1 MQAGAPGVVGMA
13 AQEPGKEPRPVL
25 TLFDATSLVIGAV
38 IGADIYVAAS
48 LGAGMLGPAILVA
61 WAIAGAI
68 AGLIALS
75 FAQCA
80 AIIPR
85 SGGSYAY
92 TREALG
98 HPAGFFA
105 GWALYVAELV
115 GIAIFPVAFV
125 RYLTF
130 FVPALTAAEA
140 ALAKVA
146 FVAFLVITNIVGTRA
161 AGKVNDALTIAKLG
175 PLLVLIV
182 LGLALVVVRPAVA
195 AANVRPFAP
204 LGWAGLGG
212 GIVLAFWA
220 YAGFELAVLPG
231 AEVVDAP
238 RTLPVAMVVG
248 MAAATAF
255 YLLVNTVVTVAVPSP
270 TLAASVAPLATA
282 LEAILLLLLV
292 PFWPL
297 GGALMAL
304 GAILSISGAD
314 ESAMLG
320 TSRLSYAMAAD
331 GYLPRVFARL
341 HPRYGTPYWGIIVQ
355 GLVALVAS
363 LVGGLR
369 SLIELSVFFL
379 SLAYL
384 ATILSAMRLARRQ
397 PERRLS
403 VPGARLIPLLGI
415 GGSVYL
421 LSQTQLPGLL
431 VGIALLAAGGLVYTR
446 LAPQQELAEAKRGL
460 LSAEHRLAA
469 IERALR
475 VAPANALRALRQWG
489 RRGPGAGV

>member
-1 MQAGAPGVVGMA
+1 MA
-13 AQEPGKEPRPVL
+13 RQEPDSERQPAL
-25 TLFDATSLVIGAV
+25 TPFDATSLVVGAV

-98 HPAGFFA
+98 RPAGFFA

-115 GIAIFPVAFV
+115 SIAIFPVAFV
-125 RYLTF
+125 RYLSF
-130 FVPALTAAEA
+130 FVPALTAAEV

-146 FVAFLVITNIVGTRA
+146 FVAFLVITNLVGTRA
-161 AGKVNDALTIAKLG
+161 AGRVNDVLTIGKLG

-182 LGLALVVVRPAVA
+182 LGLALVAVRPAVA
-195 AANVRPFAP
+195 AANLRPFAP

-231 AEVVDAP
+231 AEVVDAR
-238 RTLPVAMVVG
+238 RTLPVAMAVG
-248 MAAATAF
+248 MSIAAAF
-255 YLLVNTVVTVAVPSP
+255 YLLVNAAVVAAVPSP
-270 TLAASVAPLATA
+270 TLAASAAPLATA
-282 LEAILLLLLV
+282 LEATLLLLLV

-297 GGALMAL
+297 GGAVMAL

-331 GYLPRVFARL
+331 GYLPRFFARL

-355 GLVALVAS
+355 GIVALVAS
-363 LVGGLR
+363 LIGGLR

-397 PERRLS
+397 PERRLRI
-403 VPGARLIPLLGI
+403 PGARLIPLLGL
-415 GGSVYL
+415 GGTFYL
-421 LSQTQLPGLL
+421 LSQTQLAGLL
-431 VGIALLAAGGLVYTR
+431 VGLALLGVGAVVYTHF
-446 LAPQQELAEAKRGL
+446 APRQELAEAKARL
-460 LSAEHRLAA
+460 LSAEHRLAT
-469 IERALR
+469 IRRALR
-475 VAPANALRALRQWG
+475 VAPADALRALRQWV
-489 RRGPGAGV
+489 RRRPGAG